1 MNVEKKNNIII
12 PNNLSYYYEIKARF
26 SENQTCPECKKKS
39 ETQLVFSEKN
49 RVLSCTCKTSGC
61 LDLRIY
67 ADSYITYDKKYNA
80 IKSNFEEVTTAVL
93 REKFDI
99 IFDFKKS
106 EDISSLSK
114 TYVSAK
120 EMYRSLYEER
130 YNIVPPNY
138 TLRDEYIRT
147 LKQDGVV
154 SNEELNGVLNEIHT
168 QVYTKVYNSVIRKP
182 AYDLEVHVL

>member
-12 PNNLSYYYEIKARF
+12 PNNLSYYYEIKAKF
-26 SENQTCPECKKKS
+26 NENHTCPECKKKS
-39 ETQLVFSEKN
+39 DNQLVFSEKN
-49 RVLSCTCKTSGC
+49 RVLSCKCKTPGC

-67 ADSYITYDKKYNA
+67 ADSYITYDKKYNT
-80 IKSNFEEVTTAVL
+80 IKSNFEKVTNNVL

-106 EDISSLSK
+106 EDISSLTK
-114 TYVSAK
+114 KYVSTK
-120 EMYRSLYEER
+120 ETYRSLYEER
-130 YNIVPPNY
+130 DDIVPPNY

-147 LKQDGVV
+147 LKEDGVV

-168 QVYTKVYNSVIRKP
+168 QLYTKVYNSILRKP
-182 AYDLEVHVL
+182 TYALEVQV